1 MPACRENYPTS
12 RDRSA
17 RGGPSRR
24 APLNAGLTRDVPR
37 PAYCAAGQR
46 PDQRVPDQRVPDQRV
61 PGRAAYRPSAA
72 RPGNPGGTGLPRHRR
87 RPRLSASRAAR
98 SLFHAGINREDI
110 DQSSGL
116 QKSAHRRLR
125 GCQREVT
132 SALPSPFPYSQQRR
146 KTAIADALQAR
157 KVHDDRWPVGRHGRD
172 QMGRDAGG
180 VGQVKLPAQGDD
192 GLTIE
197 VADADIRVKHGLPS

>member
-12 RDRSA
+12 RDRSG

-37 PAYCAAGQR
+37 PAYSASGQR
-46 PDQRVPDQRVPDQRV
+46 PDQPG
-61 PGRAAYRPSAA
+61 PGRAAHRPSAA
-72 RPGNPGGTGLPRHRR
+72 RPGNPDGMGLLRHRR
-87 RPRLSASRAAR
+87 QPRLSASRAAR
-98 SLFHAGINREDI
+98 GLFHAGINREDI

-125 GCQREVT
+125 GGQREVT
-132 SALPSPFPYSQQRR
+132 SALPSPFPYSQQHR
-146 KTAIADALQAR
+146 KTAIPDAFQAR
-157 KVHDDRWPVGRHGRD
+157 KVHDDRWSVGRHGRD
-172 QMGRDAGG
+172 QTGRDTGG
-180 VGQVKLPAQGDD
+180 VGQIKLPAHGDD